1 MDHRQEKVLKCKN
14 KYNFY
19 LSKCFTLIQKKKRK
33 KGNILRLLSPISK
46 TQREDA
52 SVKTRLGSIINKKAR
67 NDSAVNTQGPW
78 GRQSRANLVNP

>member
-1 MDHRQEKVLKCKN
+1 MEVKHGSPARKSPKMQKQIQLLPLQVLHCDPK
-14 KYNFY
+14 
-19 LSKCFTLIQKKKRK
+19 KKKRK

-67 NDSAVNTQGPW
+67 NDSAVNTQ
-78 GRQSRANLVNP
+78 